1 MVLLQRYVK
10 LFSQSFSSGT
20 KKAPNIKNYSYWNF
34 DSLFR
39 GILWCG
45 VLKQNQQLAILYS
58 EALGLFTWEL
68 GCWPSGKNTLVMTIS
83 PVESVC
89 VSESTMTGLL
99 GGWGLGVERLVA
111 ADRMFSSFSI
121 LSILSRFPLARIS
134 STICIDS
141 ARLTGP
147 LPDKV
152 WILFS
157 SVLWPD
163 LASLFS
169 VQSARPVIPR
179 LPWDHNTPQT
189 THHTTTEIWQTLD
202 LMK

>member
-39 GILWCG
+39 GILWSG
-45 VLKQNQQLAILYS
+45 ILKQNQQLAILYS